1 MYDDKAPDLANYP
14 PAASLDAAY
23 ERSAIL
29 EGWKFKT
36 TFPENEQ
43 LYKDVQE
50 DEHRRS
56 KCSCSC

>member
-1 MYDDKAPDLANYP
+1 MYDNKALDLSHYP
-14 PAASLDAAY
+14 PANSVDAAY
-23 ERSAIL
+23 ERKAIL

-43 LYKDVQE
+43 LYKDIQE

-56 KCSCSC
+56 KRSCSC

>member
-14 PAASLDAAY
+14 PASCLDAAY
-23 ERSAIL
+23 ERNAIV
-29 EGWKFKT
+29 EGWKFKR

-43 LYKDVQE
+43 LYKDIQE

-56 KCSCSC
+56 KCDCSF